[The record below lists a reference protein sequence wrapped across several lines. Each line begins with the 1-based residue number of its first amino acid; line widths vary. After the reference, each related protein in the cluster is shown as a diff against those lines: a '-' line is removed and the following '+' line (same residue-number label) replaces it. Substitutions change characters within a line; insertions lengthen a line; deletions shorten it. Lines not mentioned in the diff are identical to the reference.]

1 MKYTVNLTIED
12 QRTMLE
18 ALIASQDIKLKK
30 LVKPESINIMNRQY
44 SDAASKFMQPI
55 TIVKKDN
62 NIMTWFIDQMKHS
75 GRFWNTELCLRACA
89 IADRVIANEYDHYKS
104 VQIYEDLFKEA

>member
-1 MKYTVNLTIED
+1 MKYTVTLTKED

-18 ALIASQDIKLKK
+18 ALISSQEIKERK
-30 LVKPESINIMNRQY
+30 LVKPDSISSMRKQY
-44 SDAASKFMQPI
+44 LDAAEKFLEPI
-55 TIVKKDN
+55 VIVKQNN

-75 GRFWNTELCLRACA
+75 GRFWNTELCVRACA